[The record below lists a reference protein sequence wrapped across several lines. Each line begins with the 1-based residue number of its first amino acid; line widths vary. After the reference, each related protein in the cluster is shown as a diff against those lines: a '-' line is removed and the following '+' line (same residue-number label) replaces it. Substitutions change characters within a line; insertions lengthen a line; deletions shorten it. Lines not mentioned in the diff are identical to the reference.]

1 LVQDTLIRTWTWTSR
16 SGRHTAAHTHSI
28 HIYLPMAPLFQME
41 ALLPGSKI
49 SSILQSHVY
58 PRVGRVFRALA
69 RFKSLLLDALG
80 KSKHRGIPWSSTY
93 HYHARKTT
101 TKIVSHM
108 TNKPHSSSWT
118 GGGSSARWNDV
129 MVPAPAGVD
138 DCAGEYCGYL
148 RWLEDDAPDEVLVL
162 EEEEEEEDDD
172 VDGAGGGNTGF
183 NEIDSLAEKFIARCH
198 AKFLLEKQESYRRYQ
213 EMMARSV

>member
-1 LVQDTLIRTWTWTSR
+1 
-16 SGRHTAAHTHSI
+16 
-28 HIYLPMAPLFQME
+28 MAPLFQME

-80 KSKHRGIPWSSTY
+80 KSKRGVPWSSSY
-93 HYHARKTT
+93 ARKTT

-108 TNKPHSSSWT
+108 TKPHSSSWT
-118 GGGSSARWNDV
+118 SGGSSARWNV
-129 MVPAPAGVD
+129 TVPALAGVD

-148 RWLEDDAPDEVLVL
+148 RWLEDEAPDEVLVL
-162 EEEEEEEDDD
+162 EEEEEEEEDD
-172 VDGAGGGNTGF
+172 VDAAAGGGNNGL
-183 NEIDSLAEKFIARCH
+183 NEIDRLAEKFIGRCH

-213 EMMARSV
+213 EMVAGSV